1 MVILLKD
8 LPKISLNKWYA
19 GMHWTKRK
27 KIKDN
32 YTQIVSSQ
40 FSKILSKDRTYQV
53 EYHFTF
59 KSRPLDASNCVAMV
73 KMIEDIIFE
82 TDSYKVVTELVITSS
97 KGLEDKVQIKIKN
110 DVQDWLSIE
119 DKNGGGNGNNEVN

>member
-1 MVILLKD
+1 MIIILKD

-32 YTQIVSSQ
+32 YIKIVTSQ
-40 FSKILSKDRTYQV
+40 FKDVLPKNKSYNT

-59 KSRPLDASNCVAMV
+59 KLRPLDASNCVAMV
-73 KMIEDIIFE
+73 KMIEDIIF
-82 TDSYKVVTELVITSS
+82 DNDGYKVIKSILITSN
-97 KGLEDKVQIKIKN
+97 KGTEDKVEIIIN
-110 DVQDWLSIE
+110 
-119 DKNGGGNGNNEVN
+119 

>member
-1 MVILLKD
+1 MEIILNE

-32 YTQIVSSQ
+32 YTKLVRSQ
-40 FSKILSKDRTYQV
+40 FSDTLRKDKTYKV

-97 KGLEDKVQIKIKN
+97 KGLADKVAIKVKCN
-110 DVQDWLSIE
+110 EQGWLSIE
-119 DKNGGGNGNNEVN
+119 DKNGGGDGNNEVN

>member
-1 MVILLKD
+1 MIILLKD

-40 FSKILSKDRTYQV
+40 FTKVLSKDTSYQV

-97 KGLEDKVQIKIKN
+97 KGLEDKVEIKIKSG
-110 DVQDWLSIE
+110 VQDWLSIE
-119 DKNGGGNGNNEVN
+119 DKNGGGNGDNEVN

>member
-1 MVILLKD
+1 MIIILKD

-32 YTQIVSSQ
+32 YIKIVTRQ
-40 FSKILSKDRTYQV
+40 FVNVLPKDVSYDT

-59 KSRPLDASNCVAMV
+59 KLRPLDASNCVAMV

-82 TDSYKVVTELVITSS
+82 SDGYKIIRSILITSN
-97 KGLEDKVQIKIKN
+97 KGAEDRLKI
-110 DVQDWLSIE
+110 VIS
-119 DKNGGGNGNNEVN
+119 